1 MAEPI
6 DQGQLEALLAAAS
19 EGTFDAAAH
28 TLHVT
33 PSAISQRIKALE
45 TKVGRVLLRRTK
57 PVTPTPAGA
66 TLLRAARQIQAIA
79 DDALA
84 ELGDATSGVPTTV
97 SLAVNADSLA
107 TWFVEAL
114 AHAGPG
120 LVFDIRRA
128 DQTRTAELLRD
139 GTVMAAVTASAR
151 PVPGCT
157 VRRLGQMRYRPR
169 ASTAFVDRW
178 FRGGVTTQALSLAP
192 IVVFDREDPLQDE
205 YLRKRARRRIA
216 PPRCYVPG
224 STAFVEAVRV
234 GLGWGMVPD
243 LQAEP
248 APGDG
253 RLVEFDP
260 GTIVDVP
267 LFWQQWRRASGTLE
281 PVGAAVRA
289 QAGSALRQMVDSAAA
304 ESTV

>member
-6 DQGQLEALLAAAS
+6 DQGQLEALLAAVS
-19 EGTFDAAAH
+19 EGTFDAAAR

-45 TKVGRVLLRRTK
+45 TRAGRVLLRRTK

-66 TLLRAARQIQAIA
+66 ILLRAARQIQAVA

-84 ELGDATSGVPTTV
+84 ELGDEESGAPITV

-114 AHAGPG
+114 ARAGPG

-128 DQTRTAELLRD
+128 DQTRTDELLRD
-139 GTVMAAVTASAR
+139 GTVMGAVTASAK
-151 PVPGCT
+151 PVSGCT

-169 ASTAFVDRW
+169 ASAAFVERW
-178 FRGGVTTQALSLAP
+178 FGGGVSAQALSLAP
-192 IVVFDREDPLQDE
+192 IVVFDREDPLQDQ
-205 YLRKRARRRIA
+205 YLRKHARRPIA

-224 STAFVEAVRV
+224 STAFVEAVRR

-248 APGDG
+248 PPGEDV
-253 RLVEFDP
+253 LVEFDRR
-260 GTIVDVP
+260 GVIDVP
-267 LFWQQWRRASGTLE
+267 LFWQQWRRASGVLE
-281 PVGAAVRA
+281 RVSGAVRA
-289 QAGSALRQMVDSAAA
+289 QAASALR
-304 ESTV
+304 

>member
-1 MAEPI
+1 MSQPI
-6 DQGQLEALLAAAS
+6 DQGQLEALLAAVS
-19 EGTFDAAAH
+19 EGTFDAAARA
-28 TLHVT
+28 LNVT

-45 TKVGRVLLRRTK
+45 TRAGRVLLKRTK
-57 PVTPTPAGA
+57 PVTPTRAGA
-66 TLLRAARQIQAIA
+66 TLLRAARQIRAIA

-84 ELGDATSGVPTTV
+84 GLGEETPGAPITV

-107 TWFVEAL
+107 TWFIAAL
-114 AHAGPG
+114 ARTGPG

-157 VRRLGQMRYRPR
+157 ARRLGRMRYRPR
-169 ASTAFVDRW
+169 ASAEFVDRW
-178 FRGGVTTQALSLAP
+178 FGEGVTARALSLAP
-192 IVVFDREDPLQDE
+192 IVVFDREDTLQDD
-205 YLRKRARRRIA
+205 YLRKRARRRLS

-224 STAFVEAVRV
+224 STAFVEAVRR

-248 APGDG
+248 AAGDVP
-253 RLVEFDP
+253 LVEFDARAV
-260 GTIVDVP
+260 TDVP
-267 LFWQQWRRASGTLE
+267 LFWQQWRRASGTME
-281 PVGAAVRA
+281 RVGAEVRR
-289 QAGSALRQMVDSAAA
+289 QAATALR
-304 ESTV
+304 